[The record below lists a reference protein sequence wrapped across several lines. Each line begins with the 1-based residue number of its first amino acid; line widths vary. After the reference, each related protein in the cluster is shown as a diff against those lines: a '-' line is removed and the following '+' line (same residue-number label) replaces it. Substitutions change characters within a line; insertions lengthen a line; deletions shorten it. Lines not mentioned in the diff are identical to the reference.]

1 MLIKLNR
8 MYKPAKPVR
17 NIIVGAG
24 PAGVQLA
31 YFFKKAG
38 IDYVILERNQMA
50 GSFFDRYPHT
60 GQLISINKRH
70 TGSDND
76 DFKLRHDWNSLLS
89 DDGPKFTDYSKD
101 YYPDSKDLVRYIND
115 FAKKYELNIKYNSRV
130 EKIRKFEKGGYV
142 LAVEEG
148 DKKWVYR
155 CERLIIA
162 TGMGVPDM
170 GGLIDN
176 SKRKCKHYA
185 EFEKDYFKKPENL
198 KKYENKNVLIIG
210 NGNSG
215 FELANHLTPYAAKID
230 VMGNR
235 PKKWASVTHYAGDLR
250 SIYMP
255 FFDTFLLKSLNAFD
269 TYPYN
274 IQKVISQDT
283 ETSPYTLSQK
293 CSSETCT
300 EKHNVYPVTFDE
312 VILCTGWKFDESIFD
327 FEVPLFGKYPLIT
340 PKFESTDSPG
350 LFFIGSLMHGPD
362 HKKSSGGFIHGFRYL
377 IQHFF
382 HINYDGKLDIVK
394 FNSNSVPALVNHII
408 YRINNSSAIYQMY
421 GQLADIFIWDP
432 VKKDIVYMN
441 GVHREFIQSESKDTT
456 LTYFVLTLEFSDD
469 QVTDVYKIGERTTHV
484 GTESNSKL
492 LHPILRVLK
501 KNQDGRYEKIDIVH
515 FDEDLF
521 ADFTD
526 KKRYADK
533 LTRTLRMFIN

>member
-1 MLIKLNR
+1 

-17 NIIVGAG
+17 NIIIGAG
-24 PAGVQLA
+24 PAGVQLG

-50 GSFFDRYPHT
+50 GSFFNKYPHT
-60 GQLISINKRH
+60 GQLISINKKH
-70 TGSDND
+70 TGSDNP

-101 YYPDSKDLVRYIND
+101 YYPDSKDLTRYIND

-148 DKKWVYR
+148 EKKWIYR

-162 TGMGVPDM
+162 TGMGLPDM
-170 GGLIDN
+170 GGVTDN
-176 SKRKCKHYA
+176 SVRKCKHYA
-185 EFEKDYFKKPENL
+185 EFERDYFKKPENL

-215 FELANHLTPYAAKID
+215 YELANHLTPHAAKIE
-230 VMGNR
+230 VIGKTSK
-235 PKKWASVTHYAGDLR
+235 PWAAVSHYAGDLR

-255 FFDTFLLKSLNAFD
+255 FLDTFLLKSLNAFD
-269 TYPYN
+269 NLPHYVRV
-274 IQKVISQDT
+274 VITQET
-283 ETSPYTLSQK
+283 ETSPYSLLVK
-293 CSSETCT
+293 CPDKDC
-300 EKHNVYPVTFDE
+300 KKNHKLDVVDYHE
-312 VILCTGWKFDESIFD
+312 VILCTGWKFDTSIFD
-327 FEVPLFGKYPLIT
+327 FELPLIGKYPAIT
-340 PKFESTDSPG
+340 PKFESVDSPG

-377 IQHFF
+377 IEYFF
-382 HINYDGKLDIVK
+382 HVNYDGKLDVVK
-394 FNSNSVPALVNHII
+394 FNSKSLGALVEHII

-432 VKKDIVYMN
+432 VKKDIVYIN
-441 GVHREFIQSESKDTT
+441 GVHRDFIYSENKDTN
-456 LTYFVLTLEFSDD
+456 LTYFVLTLEYSDEY
-469 QVTDVYKIGERTTHV
+469 VTDVYKIGERTTYI
-484 GTESNSKL
+484 GTESNAKL
-492 LHPILRVLK
+492 LHPVLRVLK
-501 KNQDGRYEKIDIVH
+501 KNQVGIYEKVDIIH

-521 ADFTD
+521 AVFTD
-526 KKRYADK
+526 KRRYADK
-533 LTRTLRMFIN
+533 FARTLRMFIS

>member
-1 MLIKLNR
+1 

-17 NIIVGAG
+17 NIIIGAG
-24 PAGVQLA
+24 PAGVQLG
-31 YFFKKAG
+31 YFFKKAR

-50 GSFFDRYPHT
+50 GSFFDKYPHT

-70 TGSDND
+70 TGSDNA
-76 DFKLRHDWNSLLS
+76 DFNLRHDWNSLLS

-115 FAKKYELNIKYNSRV
+115 FSKKYELNIRYNSRV
-130 EKIRKFEKGGYV
+130 EKVRKVEKGGYV

-162 TGMGVPDM
+162 TGMGVPHM
-170 GGLIDN
+170 GGIIDN
-176 SKRKCKHYA
+176 SVRKCKHYA

-198 KKYENKNVLIIG
+198 KNYENKNVLIIG

-215 FELANHLTPYAAKID
+215 FELANHLTPHAAKINI
-230 VMGNR
+230 VGMEKFK
-235 PKKWASVTHYAGDLR
+235 PWASVTHYAGDLR
-250 SIYMP
+250 SIYLP
-255 FFDTFLLKSLNAFD
+255 YYDTFLLKSLNAFD
-269 TYPYN
+269 ASPRH
-274 IQKVISQDT
+274 IQKVISQKT
-283 ETSPYTLSQK
+283 ETSPYTIGSK
-293 CSSETCT
+293 CSNEHCT
-300 EKHNVYPVTFDE
+300 KEHNVYEITFDE
-312 VILCTGWKFDESIFD
+312 VILCTGWKFDTSIFD
-327 FEVPLFGKYPLIT
+327 FEVPLFGKYPAIT
-340 PKFESTDSPG
+340 PKFESIDSAG

-377 IQHFF
+377 IEHFF
-382 HINYDGKLDIVK
+382 HINYDGKVDIVK
-394 FNSNSVPALVNHII
+394 FNSNSVAALVDHVL
-408 YRINNSSAIYQMY
+408 YRMNNSSAIYQMY

-432 VKKDIVYMN
+432 VKKDIVYIN
-441 GVHREFIQSESKDTT
+441 GVHREFIHSESKDTN
-456 LTYFVLTLEFSDD
+456 LTYFVLTLEYSEE
-469 QVTDVYKIGERTTHV
+469 QITDIYKIGDRTTHV

-501 KNQDGRYEKIDIVH
+501 KNEGGVYEKIDIIH

-521 ADFTD
+521 ASFTD

-533 LTRTLRMFIN
+533 LTRTLRMFTAMC

>member
-1 MLIKLNR
+1 

-17 NIIVGAG
+17 NIIIGAG
-24 PAGVQLA
+24 PAGVQLG

-70 TGSDND
+70 TGSDNE

-89 DDGPKFTDYSKD
+89 NDGPKFTDYSKD

-130 EKIRKFEKGGYV
+130 EKIRKFEKGGYL

-162 TGMGVPDM
+162 TGMGIPDM
-170 GGLIDN
+170 GGVIDN

-215 FELANHLTPYAAKID
+215 YELANHLTPYTAKIE
-230 VMGNR
+230 VVGKK
-235 PKKWASVTHYAGDLR
+235 PKAWAAVSHYAGDLR
-250 SIYMP
+250 SIYMS
-255 FFDTFLLKSLNAFD
+255 FLDTFLLKSLNAFN
-269 TYPYN
+269 TYGKKCMN
-274 IQKVISQDT
+274 TKKCISQET
-283 ETSPYTLSQK
+283 EDSPYSLSSR
-293 CSSETCT
+293 CHNEECEILHETY
-300 EKHNVYPVTFDE
+300 ERVFDE
-312 VILCTGWKFDESIFD
+312 VIICTGWKFDTSIFD
-327 FEVPLFGKYPLIT
+327 FELTLIGKYPSINR
-340 PKFESTDSPG
+340 KFESVDSPG

-377 IQHFF
+377 IEHFF

-394 FNSNSVPALVNHII
+394 FNSKSIPALVNHII
-408 YRINNSSAIYQMY
+408 YRINNSSAIYQMF

-432 VKKDIVYMN
+432 VKKDIVYLN
-441 GVHREFIQSESKDTT
+441 SVHRDFIESESKDTN
-456 LTYFVLTLEFSDD
+456 LTYFILTLEFSDD
-469 QVTDVYKIGERTTHV
+469 PVTDVYRIGGSTTYI
-484 GTESNSKL
+484 GTESNAKL

-501 KNQDGRYEKIDIVH
+501 KNEEGEYDKIDIIH

-526 KKRYADK
+526 KRRYADK
-533 LTRTLRMFIN
+533 FTRTLRMFIN

>member
-1 MLIKLNR
+1 

-17 NIIVGAG
+17 NIIIGAG
-24 PAGVQLA
+24 PAGVQLG

-50 GSFFDRYPHT
+50 GSFFDKYPHT

-70 TGSDND
+70 TGSDNT

-115 FAKKYELNIKYNSRV
+115 FAKKYELNIQYNSRV
-130 EKIRKFEKGGYV
+130 EKIRKFEKGGYI

-162 TGMGVPDM
+162 TGMGVPCTD
-170 GGLIDN
+170 GLIDN
-176 SKRKCKHYA
+176 SVRKCKHYG

-198 KKYENKNVLIIG
+198 KKYENKSVLIIG

-215 FELANHLTPYAAKID
+215 YELANHLTPHAAKIE
-230 VMGNR
+230 VTGKK
-235 PKKWASVTHYAGDLR
+235 PKPWASVTHYAGDLR

-255 FFDTFLLKSLNAFD
+255 FLDTFLLKSLNAFN
-269 TYPYN
+269 TYGERCTRM
-274 IQKVISQDT
+274 QTKKCISQET
-283 ETSPYTLSQK
+283 ENSPYSI
-293 CSSETCT
+293 SSRCHSERCET
-300 EKHNVYPVTFDE
+300 KHEIYPIVFDE
-312 VILCTGWKFDESIFD
+312 VILCTGWKFDTSIFD
-327 FEVPLFGKYPLIT
+327 FEVPLYGKYPNIT
-340 PKFESTDSPG
+340 EKFESINSPG

-377 IQHFF
+377 IEHFF

-394 FNSNSVPALVNHII
+394 FNSKSVGALVEHII

-432 VKKDIVYMN
+432 TKKDIVYMN
-441 GVHREFIQSESKDTT
+441 GVHREFIQSDSKDTKII
-456 LTYFVLTLEFSDD
+456 YFVLTLEYSD
-469 QVTDVYKIGERTTHV
+469 QHVTDVYKIGGRTTDI
-484 GTESNSKL
+484 GIESHAKL

-501 KNQDGRYEKIDIVH
+501 KNEGGGNYDIIDIIH